1 MYRYIIRPLLFL
13 FPPETIHEISVI
25 FLKFTGIIPFF
36 RFIIKKYFIVESPY
50 LNRTIAGLKF
60 RNPVGLAAGF
70 DKNAEV
76 FGSLSDFGFGFIE
89 IGTVTPKAQVG
100 NPKPRVFRLKKDKAL
115 INRMGFNNMGTE
127 DVIKNLKRRSNG
139 DLIIGGN
146 IGKNKITPLDN
157 AISDYEY
164 CFEKLFPYV
173 DYFAINVSSPN
184 TPELR
189 KLQEKEKLEELFN
202 SLIKLNNSREKQKP
216 IFIKIAPDL
225 DKGELKDIADLVN
238 NCDIAGVIATN
249 TTIGRENLSYDREFI
264 KSMGE
269 GGLSGKPVRER
280 STEIIEELRKY
291 LNKEKFIIGVGGIMS
306 ETDALEKLKAGA
318 DLLQLYTGF
327 IYGGPSLIRKINKA
341 LIIDKVQ

>member
-25 FLKFTGIIPFF
+25 FLKFIGKIPFL
-36 RFIIKKYFIVESPY
+36 RFIIKKYFIVKSSF
-50 LNRTIAGLKF
+50 LNRTIAGLTF

-70 DKNAEV
+70 DKNAEI

-89 IGTVTPKAQVG
+89 IGTVTPKAQRG
-100 NPKPRVFRLKKDKAL
+100 NPKPRVFRLKKDNAL
-115 INRMGFNNMGTE
+115 INRMGFNNQGAE
-127 DVIKNLKRRSNG
+127 DVIEKLKKRVYG

-146 IGKNKITPLDN
+146 IGKNKTTPLDN
-157 AISDYEY
+157 AISDYKY

-173 DYFAINVSSPN
+173 DYFTINVSSPN

-189 KLQEKEKLEELFN
+189 KLQEKQKLEELFT
-202 SLIKLNNSREKQKP
+202 SLIKLNNSMHKQKP

-225 DKGELKDIADLVN
+225 SNAELRDIADLVN

-249 TTIGRENLSYDREFI
+249 TTIGRENLSYDLEFI
-264 KSMGE
+264 KSLGE
-269 GGLSGKPVRER
+269 GGLSGKPVSER
-280 STEIIEELRKY
+280 STEIIVEMRKY

-306 ETDALEKLKAGA
+306 ERDALKKLEAGA

-327 IYGGPSLIRKINKA
+327 IYEGPSLVKKINRA
-341 LIIDKVQ
+341 LIVNKVQ